1 MISRRLIVLLLLII
15 PLGLALARW
24 AGGSPSCPP
33 VCLGEKLGAVNWDRR
48 NLIDAVMIDA
58 IARHASMADVDFN
71 GAELTGFDLVGGNL
85 KGTNLAGANLIG
97 ADLGGAYLSGAVFN
111 ATNLTGANLAQA
123 DLTGTSLT
131 NSRLAAVNFNK
142 TRLVNADL
150 SQLDLSGAYLNDS
163 QISGGNLNRIKL
175 SGGVLDRVDL
185 SGADLRYADL
195 RGAWINLST
204 LAGANFHG
212 ADLSGASLIGSDL
225 TGCNL
230 SGASLAGANLI
241 GAVFRGANLSGANLS
256 AAQLIPTPE
265 LLDRDLLDDSI
276 FRNLSETQWENLN
289 LGGVILDG
297 ATYDIHTRWPQGYSP
312 PVSAIYAPSI
322 ASINPEPSDEILIG
336 VAGSRSVFFLA
347 SVLARGYMR
356 THPEFFFKFTVTD
369 SADGISRTG
378 KGQTT
383 IGMSSRAPTAEELA
397 QYPQLRVFP
406 IAREAVSVVVNPQN
420 PVSHLTLV
428 ELRSI
433 LSGEITNWKEAGGT
447 DLEIAV
453 LSQNDTLMDFV
464 SGELLGG
471 EGIPD
476 GLVEIQPSHAAVRA
490 EVSRNPGAI
499 GLLPLHLADRS
510 VKEISFAGMQP
521 AAQMVVPN
529 DYPLIRTFYLLVKG
543 EPGKISHDWISF
555 IQSEAGRSLMEEEGV
570 EVIQNDGS

>member
-1 MISRRLIVLLLLII
+1 MMNRRPAILILLIVLL
-15 PLGLALARW
+15 GLAWLDWR
-24 AGGSPSCPP
+24 SPSCPP
-33 VCLGEKLGAVNWDRR
+33 VCLGEKLGAVNWDHRTLK
-48 NLIDAVMIDA
+48 NANMIDTV
-58 IARHASMADVDFN
+58 ARHASLENVDFS

-97 ADLGGAYLSGAVFN
+97 ADLGGAYLTGAVFN
-111 ATNLTGANLAQA
+111 ATDLTGTNLAQA
-123 DLTGTSLT
+123 DLTGASLT
-131 NSRLAAVNFNK
+131 NSRLAAANFNK

-163 QISGGNLNRIKL
+163 QISGGNLNRINL

-185 SGADLRYADL
+185 SGADLRSADL

-204 LAGANFHG
+204 LAGADLHG

-241 GAVFRGANLSGANLS
+241 GAVFRGADLSGANLS
-256 AAQLIPTPE
+256 AAQLVATPE

-276 FRNLSETQWENLN
+276 FRKLSESQWEDLN
-289 LGGVILDG
+289 LGDAVLDG
-297 ATYDIHTRWPQGYSP
+297 ATYDLHTRWPQGYSP

-322 ASINPEPSDEILIG
+322 APINPEPSDEILVD
-336 VAGSRSVFFLA
+336 VAGSRSAYFLA
-347 SVLARGYMR
+347 SILARGYMR
-356 THPEFFFKFTVTD
+356 TRPEFFFKFTVTD
-369 SADGISRTG
+369 STDGISRTG

-406 IAREAVSVVVNPQN
+406 MAREAVSVVVNPQN

-428 ELRSI
+428 EFRSI

-510 VKEISFAGMQP
+510 VKKISLAGIQP
-521 AAQMVVPN
+521 AEQTGLPN
-529 DYPLIRTFYLLVKG
+529 NSPLIQTFYLLVKG
-543 EPGKISHDWISF
+543 EPGKIARDWMLF

-570 EVIQNDGS
+570 EVIQNNGS